1 MYEEEPSIEQVD
13 ETPNENQD
21 TRYTIKKPFNK
32 EEEKLFERL
41 VTIMGSIEGNE
52 IPPMKNVNK
61 KRLSGAYTKA
71 DTMLKKI
78 KLNNTTTLNK
88 VMY

>member
-1 MYEEEPSIEQVD
+1 MSEEELSIEQVD

-21 TRYTIKKPFNK
+21 TWYTIKKPFNK

-61 KRLSGAYTKA
+61 KRLSEHV
-71 DTMLKKI
+71 LK
-78 KLNNTTTLNK
+78 LTLCLK
-88 VMY
+88 R